1 LVENKNK
8 RIVIG
13 GVPGAGKT
21 TLISLVTKKLNE
33 IGQKTTVVVF
43 GTVMFEEAVKV
54 GLKSRDEL
62 RRLSIIKQRQLQEMA
77 AKTIAELEDSIVI
90 IDTHLF
96 IRTCEGYYPGLPMPL
111 LDILRPTHFIMV
123 FAEPEEIAS
132 RRKGDTSRERDIVSI
147 KDIQYELDISR
158 VMVAA
163 CSIITGSPFI
173 IVMNNDNKIDDAVSN
188 IAKVLT
194 LE

>member
-8 RIVIG
+8 RIVIS

-43 GTVMFEEAVKV
+43 GTVMFEEAVKI
-54 GLKSRDEL
+54 GLTSRDEL
-62 RRLSIIKQRQLQEMA
+62 RKLSIIKQKQLQERA
-77 AKTIAELEDSIVI
+77 AKTIAKLEDNIVI

-96 IRTCEGYYPGLPMPL
+96 IRTSEGYYPGLPMPL

-123 FAEPEEIAS
+123 FAEPEEIAN
-132 RRKGDTSRERDIVSI
+132 RRMSDTSRARDIVSI
-147 KDIQYELDISR
+147 NDIRYELDISK

-173 IVMNNDNKIDDAVSN
+173 IVMNNDNKADNAVSN
-188 IAKVLT
+188 IAEVLA